1 VGTLNRL
8 LQHRTGPNQNQPI
21 GPEMSLPAHQYAG
34 LASVV
39 IPCFNARAYIEST
52 LRSVLAQGRRV
63 HEVIVV
69 DDGSNDGSPA
79 LVRSKFPDVRVIEQ
93 RNQGV
98 AVARNTGI
106 EAASAEWIAFV
117 DADDIWLPGKLD
129 QQFAL
134 AEAQIDAQVIYG
146 AWEVWTSDQQAPAE
160 PWLAAVLAAAPDERR
175 WGGPTGWIYPQLL
188 LSCEVWTST
197 VMIKASLLRQIGG
210 FDPKLRIGE
219 DYDLWLRASRESRI
233 LRVPRPLALYR
244 QHQQNITRSVPA
256 ENFRA
261 LVVERALARWGFTD
275 QQGNRMPA
283 RRVHQE
289 LGRVWAEYADANL
302 GARRLNVALLAV
314 LRGIRLDPLLMKSW
328 EILLRCLGRLFLSAA
343 FGGHHAA

>member
-1 VGTLNRL
+1 
-8 LQHRTGPNQNQPI
+8 
-21 GPEMSLPAHQYAG
+21 
-34 LASVV
+34 
-39 IPCFNARAYIEST
+39 
-52 LRSVLAQGRRV
+52 VLSQGRRI

-69 DDGSNDGSPA
+69 DDGSSDGSPA
-79 LVRSKFPDVRVIEQ
+79 LVRSKFPTVRVIEQ

-106 EAASAEWIAFV
+106 EAAHAEWIAFV

-134 AEAQIDAQVIYG
+134 AEAETDAQVIYS
-146 AWEVWTSDQQAPAE
+146 AWEVWTSSQLEPVA
-160 PWLAAVLAAAPDERR
+160 PWLAALLATASDERR
-175 WGGPTGWIYPQLL
+175 WAGPSGWIYPQLL

-197 VMIKASLLRQIGG
+197 VLIKASLLKQIGG
-210 FDPKLRIGE
+210 FDPGLRIGE

-256 ENFRA
+256 QNFRA
-261 LVVERALARWGFTD
+261 LVVERALARWGLAD
-275 QQGNRMPA
+275 AQGNQMPA

-289 LGRVWAEYADANL
+289 LGKVWADYADANL
-302 GARRLNVALLAV
+302 SARRLKVALLSV
-314 LRGIRLDPLLMKSW
+314 LRGIRMDPMLMKSW
-328 EILLRCLGRLFLSAA
+328 KVLLRCLGQLLLSPWSSK
-343 FGGHHAA
+343 GHAA

>member
-1 VGTLNRL
+1 MT
-8 LQHRTGPNQNQPI
+8 P
-21 GPEMSLPAHQYAG
+21 PAHQFAG

-39 IPCFNARAYIEST
+39 IPCFNAGAYIEAT
-52 LRSVLAQGRRV
+52 LRSVLSQGRRV

-69 DDGSNDGSPA
+69 DDGSSDGSPA
-79 LVRSKFPDVRVIEQ
+79 LVRARFPSVRVIEQ

-106 EAASAEWIAFV
+106 EAARAEWVAFV

-134 AEAQIDAQVIYG
+134 AEAETDAQVIYS
-146 AWEVWTSDQQAPAE
+146 AWEVWTSSQLEPAA
-160 PWLAAVLAAAPDERR
+160 PWLAALLATASDERR
-175 WGGPTGWIYPQLL
+175 WAGPTGWIYPQLL

-197 VMIKASLLRQIGG
+197 VLIKASLLKQIGG
-210 FDPKLRIGE
+210 FDPGLRIGE

-256 ENFRA
+256 QNFRA
-261 LVVERALARWGFTD
+261 LVVERAVARWGLAD
-275 QQGNRMPA
+275 AQGNRMPA

-289 LGRVWAEYADANL
+289 LGKVWAEYADANL
-302 GARRLNVALLAV
+302 GARRLKVALRSV
-314 LRGIRLDPLLMKSW
+314 LRGIRMDPMLMKSW
-328 EILLRCLGRLFLSAA
+328 KVLLRCLGQLLLSPWS
-343 FGGHHAA
+343 GKGHAA